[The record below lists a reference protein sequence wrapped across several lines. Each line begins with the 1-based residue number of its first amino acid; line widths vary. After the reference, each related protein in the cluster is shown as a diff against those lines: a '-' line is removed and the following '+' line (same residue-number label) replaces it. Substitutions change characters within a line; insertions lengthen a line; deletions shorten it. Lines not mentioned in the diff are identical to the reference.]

1 MRPRMKLNTCIYYF
15 FSLLILVFAV
25 TGCAAKCPADGKW
38 STGQTSGVINFT
50 TSSCRVDSIDVSF
63 DIGNGSTATQI
74 FEPDCSSSLGKM
86 VCKQD
91 GMTFSGKFGSD
102 DQASGSL
109 TILKGLEL
117 NTGGTLEKTVNLDWS
132 ASLNK

>member
-1 MRPRMKLNTCIYYF
+1 
-15 FSLLILVFAV
+15 
-25 TGCAAKCPADGKW
+25 
-38 STGQTSGVINFT
+38 
-50 TSSCRVDSIDVSF
+50 VDSIDVSF